1 MITNVFPKVYT
12 LGMDH
17 GNMSISDYRGILL
30 FKSRHQFHI
39 ATNKIRKLK
48 VLKQTETHYL
58 ENPRKIE

>member
-1 MITNVFPKVYT
+1 MVANLLPEAYN
-12 LGMDH
+12 LRMDH